1 MEQSRRGFLRSAL
14 AASAAPLIVPPRVLG
29 RGATAP
35 SERVTIGCIGTG
47 GHFMGRNLPCMR
59 LVPDLQLVSV
69 CDVDAERMEAARLAV
84 SQTYGAGV
92 TAHGDFREILAQKDV
107 DAVMISTADHWHVM
121 ISILAARAGKDVMC
135 EKPLTYNVADGR
147 QLVETIRRTGR
158 VFQTA
163 SENRTV
169 PEYKQMCEI
178 ARSGRLGKLRR
189 VRVGL
194 PGGYW
199 PGTQKFNPVVYEE
212 PPKTLNYD
220 MWLGPAPEKPYTP
233 GRTHFVF
240 RWISDYS
247 GGMLADWGAHLLDLT
262 QWALNRER
270 TGPVKVEGY
279 GWRPVHELYDT
290 LTDFHLR
297 YEYVDGVELFVDASE
312 PSLRIEGDD
321 GWIASQKWRGPV
333 QASRRSLLEP
343 VGPGE
348 AQLVSERVDG
358 EHVSFVKAV
367 KSRASAYAPAEV
379 GHRSITLA
387 HIGNIAAA
395 LGKPLR
401 WNPEAERFVDAPDAD
416 KLLSREK
423 RAKWN
428 LA

>member
-1 MEQSRRGFLRSAL
+1 MAESRRGFLKAML
-14 AASAAPLIVPPRVLG
+14 AASVAPMAVPPSVLG
-29 RGATAP
+29 RGWTAP
-35 SERVTIGCIGTG
+35 SERVTFGCIGTG
-47 GHFMGRNLPCMR
+47 QHFMGRNLPCMK
-59 LVPDLQLVSV
+59 LVPDIQLVSV
-69 CDVDAERMEAARLAV
+69 CDVDAERLEYAQKAV
-84 SQTYGAGV
+84 AQVYGEGV
-92 TAHGDFREILAQKDV
+92 TAHGDFREILAKKDV

-135 EKPLTYNVADGR
+135 EKPLTHNVADGR
-147 QLVETIRRTGR
+147 RLVDAIRQTGR

-178 ARSGRLGKLRR
+178 ARSGRLGKIRK

-199 PGTQKFNPVVYEE
+199 PGTQKFNPVVYEA
-212 PPKTLNYD
+212 PPKTFNYD
-220 MWLGPAPEKPYTP
+220 MWLGPAPFKPYSP

-247 GGMLADWGAHLLDLT
+247 GGMLCDWGAHLLDLT
-262 QWALNRER
+262 QWALNREK
-270 TGPVKVEGY
+270 TGPVNVEGY
-279 GWRPVHELYDT
+279 GWKPVHELYDT
-290 LTDFHLR
+290 LTDFHIR
-297 YEYVDGVELFVDASE
+297 YAYEDGVELFVDAAE

-321 GWIASQKWRGPV
+321 GWIHSQKWRGPV
-333 QASRRSLLEP
+333 QASSRKLLEP

-348 AQLVSERVDG
+348 VQLTSERVDG

-387 HIGNIAAA
+387 HIGNIAVQC
-395 LGKPLR
+395 GRPLR
-401 WNPEAERFVDAPDAD
+401 WNPQTERFVGAPDAD
-416 KLLSREK
+416 KLLSCEK
-423 RAKWN
+423 REKWN

>member
-1 MEQSRRGFLRSAL
+1 MEQSRRGFLRAML
-14 AASAAPLIVPPRVLG
+14 AASAAPLAVPPSVLG

-35 SERVTIGCIGTG
+35 SERVTFGCIGTG

-59 LVPDLQLVSV
+59 QVPDIQLVSV
-69 CDVDAERMEAARLAV
+69 CDVDAERMESAREAV
-84 SQTYGAGV
+84 SQAYGAGV
-92 TAHGDFREILAQKDV
+92 TTHGDFREILAQPGV

-121 ISILAARAGKDVMC
+121 ISILAARAGKDVIC
-135 EKPLTYNVADGR
+135 EKPLTHNVADGR
-147 QLVETIRRTGR
+147 RLVEAIRQTGR

-178 ARSGRLGKLRR
+178 ARSGRLGRIRR

-199 PGTQKFNPVVYEE
+199 PGTQKFNPVVYEA
-212 PPKTLNYD
+212 PPPNFNYD
-220 MWLGPAPEKPYTP
+220 MWLGPAPEKPYTAA
-233 GRTHFVF
+233 RTHFVF

-279 GWRPVHELYDT
+279 GWKPVHELYDT

-297 YEYVDGVELFVDASE
+297 YEYADGVELFVDARE
-312 PSLRIEGDD
+312 PALRIEGDE
-321 GWIASQKWRGPV
+321 GWVGSTKWRGPV
-333 QASRRSLLEP
+333 QASSRKLLEP

-348 AQLVSERVDG
+348 VQLVSERVDG

-367 KSRASAYAPAEV
+367 RSRASAYAPAEV
-379 GHRSITLA
+379 GHRSITIA
-387 HIGNIAAA
+387 HIGNIAMR
-395 LGKPLR
+395 LGRPLR
-401 WNPEAERFVDAPDAD
+401 WNPEVERFVNDAEAD
-416 KLLSREK
+416 RLLSCEK

>member
-1 MEQSRRGFLRSAL
+1 MAESRRGFLKAML
-14 AASAAPLIVPPRVLG
+14 AASVAPMAVPPSVLG
-29 RGATAP
+29 RGWTAP
-35 SERVTIGCIGTG
+35 SERVTLGCIGTG
-47 GHFMGRNLPCMR
+47 SHFMGRNLPCMK
-59 LVPDLQLVSV
+59 LVPDIQLVSV
-69 CDVDAERMEAARLAV
+69 CDVDAERMESARMAV
-84 SQTYGAGV
+84 TQSYGSGV
-92 TAHGDFREILAQKDV
+92 SAHGDFREILAKPDV

-135 EKPLTYNVADGR
+135 EKPLTYNQADGR
-147 QLVETIRRTGR
+147 VLVDTIRQTGR

-178 ARSGRLGKLRR
+178 ARSGRLGKIRR
-189 VRVGL
+189 VCVGL

-220 MWLGPAPEKPYTP
+220 MWLGPAPFKPYTAA
-233 GRTHFVF
+233 RTHFVF
-240 RWISDYS
+240 RWISDTS
-247 GGMLADWGAHLLDLT
+247 GGMLCDWGAHLLDLA
-262 QWALNRER
+262 QWALNREKG
-270 TGPVKVEGY
+270 GPVKVEGY
-279 GWRPVHELYDT
+279 GWKPVHELYDT

-297 YEYVDGVELFVDASE
+297 YEYEDGVELFVDACV
-312 PSLRIEGDD
+312 PKLRIEGDE
-321 GWIASQKWRGPV
+321 GWIESVQWRGPV
-333 QASRRSLLEP
+333 QASSRKLLEP

-348 AQLVSERVDG
+348 VQLKSERVDG

-367 KSRASAYAPAEV
+367 KSRTSAYAPAEV

-387 HIGNIAAA
+387 HIGNIAIAC
-395 LGKPLR
+395 GRPLR
-401 WNPEAERFVDAPDAD
+401 WDPQTERFLNAADAD

-428 LA
+428 LV